1 MKELSSRILELLA
14 SETFRA
20 LKSKEIQRMLAIPQN
35 KYSALRSELRRL
47 VLSGELVKVS
57 KNRYTV
63 GRKANEIVGEL
74 RVNSQGYGFVTWE
87 DGKDVFISQKNMAK
101 AMHKDRVRIRLFAQT
116 SGKSVEGQVVEV
128 LERARKT
135 VVGTFR
141 WGSRYGYVVPDDLK
155 LQKDIIVLPGED
167 SEAQEGQKV
176 VCQIEEWEHHGLN
189 PSGKIVEVLGFAD
202 DVGVDVLS
210 IIHEHELPLHFPDMV
225 VQQVA
230 AIPLEIPREE
240 LQRRLDLRDQII
252 FTIDPVDAK
261 DFDDAV
267 SLERMPDGGWAL
279 GVHIADVSYYVRE
292 HSPVDGSALER
303 GTSVYLV
310 DRVIPMLPERLSN
323 ELCSLVEGVDRLT
336 FSVLMTLSPEGQ
348 LITYDIKE
356 SIIRNKKRFS
366 YKEAQQVID
375 GELSHPYAAL
385 LRLMSE
391 LADLLIASRARRGSI
406 DFDSLEVEIRLNE
419 KGEAVEILPRERLA
433 TNRLIEEFMLLAN
446 ETAAKHVGQVLKEK
460 LGYELPFVYRIHEK
474 PDEQSVQQ
482 LIRLASAFG
491 LKVAIPQRLQPRFFA
506 NLSKTFQQ
514 HTAAHVLQTALLRTM
529 MKAQYSTENIGHFG
543 LAYHFYT
550 HFTSPIRRYPDLLV
564 HRLLKQYAASG
575 YDASVPA
582 VKELDKLC
590 KQATSCEIRAQEAER
605 DSIKLKQLEFL
616 QKHMED
622 EFDGIIVRM
631 VNFGFFV
638 ELPDY
643 LIDGLVHVTSLDD
656 DYYVMDENNHRL
668 EGRRNGRI
676 FTLGDHVRVRLARIE
691 RNEKLVDFIICDNK
705 PPEVKKAK
713 RPTDN
718 RRRKRTK

>member
-1 MKELSSRILELLA
+1 MKELSSRVLDLLA
-14 SETFRA
+14 SEPFRA
-20 LKSKEIQRMLAIPQN
+20 LKAKEIQRMLAVPQN
-35 KYSALRSELRRL
+35 KYSSLRSDLRQL
-47 VLSGELVKVS
+47 VVSGELVKIS

-63 GRKANEIVGEL
+63 ARKANEIVGEL
-74 RVNSQGYGFVTWE
+74 RVNSQGYGFVSWE
-87 DGKDVFISQKNMAK
+87 DGKDVFVSEKNMAQ
-101 AMHKDRVRIRLFAQT
+101 ALHKDRVRVRLFAQT

-155 LQKDIIVLPGED
+155 LHKDIMVLPGD
-167 SEAQEGQKV
+167 DMEAQEGQKV
-176 VCQIEEWEHHGLN
+176 VCQIEQWEHHGLN
-189 PSGKIVEVLGFAD
+189 PSGKIIEVLGYAE

-210 IIHEHELPLHFPDMV
+210 IIHEHELPVQFSETV
-225 VQQVA
+225 IQQVE
-230 AIPLEIPREE
+230 AIPRDIPAAELE
-240 LQRRLDLRDQII
+240 RRLDLRDQII
-252 FTIDPVDAK
+252 FTIDPADAK

-267 SLERMPDGGWAL
+267 SLEHLADGGWQL

-292 HSPVDGSALER
+292 NAPVDDSARER

-323 ELCSLVEGVDRLT
+323 ELCSLVEGADRLT
-336 FSVLMTLSPEGQ
+336 FSVLMALSPDGE
-348 LITYDIKE
+348 LISYDIKE
-356 SIIRNKKRFS
+356 SVIRNKKRFS

-375 GELSHPYAAL
+375 GEISHPYAPQL
-385 LRLMSE
+385 CLMVE
-391 LADLLIASRARRGSI
+391 LADLLIARRTRRGSI
-406 DFDSLEVEIRLNE
+406 DFDSLEVEIRLDE
-419 KGEAVEILPRERLA
+419 KGEPVEILPRERLA

-446 ETAAKHVGQVLKEK
+446 ETTAKHVGKVLKEK
-460 LGYELPFVYRIHEK
+460 LGYEPPFIYRIHEK

-482 LIRLASAFG
+482 LIRMASAFG
-491 LKVAIPQRLQPRFFA
+491 IKVTAPQRLQPRFFA

-514 HTAAHVLQTALLRTM
+514 HAAAHVLQTSLLRTM
-529 MKAQYSTENIGHFG
+529 MKAQYSPQNIGHFG
-543 LAYHFYT
+543 LAYRFYT

-564 HRLLKQYAASG
+564 HRLLKKYAGGG

-616 QKHMED
+616 QKHVED

-691 RNEKLVDFIICDNK
+691 RNEKLVDFVICDNK
-705 PPEVKKAK
+705 PPEAKKTQ

-718 RRRKRTK
+718 RRRKRAK

>member
-1 MKELSSRILELLA
+1 MKELSQKIRDLLA
-14 SETFRA
+14 SEPLRA
-20 LKSKEIQRMLAIPQN
+20 LKSKEIQRMLAVPQN
-35 KYSALRSELRRL
+35 KYSSLRSELRSL
-47 VLSGELVKVS
+47 VVGGKLVKIS
-57 KNRYTV
+57 KNRYTIA
-63 GRKANEIVGEL
+63 RKANEIVGEL

-87 DGKDVFISQKNMAK
+87 DGKDVFVSEKNMAM
-101 AMHKDRVRIRLFAQT
+101 ALHKDRVRVRLFAQT

-155 LQKDIIVLPGED
+155 LHKDIMVLSGD
-167 SEAQEGQKV
+167 DMEAQEGQKV
-176 VCQIEEWEHHGLN
+176 VCQIEQWEHHGLN
-189 PSGKIVEVLGFAD
+189 PSGKIIEVLGFAD

-210 IIHEHELPLHFPDMV
+210 IIHEHELPVQFPDAV
-225 VQQVA
+225 LQQVE

-240 LQRRLDLRDQII
+240 PQRRLDLRDQII
-252 FTIDPVDAK
+252 FTIDPADAK

-267 SLERMPDGGWAL
+267 SLEHLPDGGWAL

-292 HSPVDGSALER
+292 NAPVDDSARER

-323 ELCSLVEGVDRLT
+323 ELCSLVEGADRLT
-336 FSVLMTLSPEGQ
+336 FSVLMTLSPDGQ
-348 LITYDIKE
+348 LISYDIKE

-375 GELSHPYAAL
+375 GEIAHPYAAQ
-385 LRLMSE
+385 LRLMAK
-391 LADLLIASRARRGSI
+391 LADLLIARRTRRGSI

-474 PDEQSVQQ
+474 PDQQSVQQ
-482 LIRLASAFG
+482 LIRMAAGFG
-491 LKVAIPQRLQPRFFA
+491 VKVTAPQRLQPRFFA

-564 HRLLKQYAASG
+564 HRLLKQYAAGG

-616 QKHMED
+616 QKHLED

-668 EGRRNGRI
+668 EGRRNGRV
-676 FTLGDHVRVRLARIE
+676 FTLGDHVCVRLARIE

-718 RRRKRTK
+718 RRRKRAK